1 MEAVVF
7 CGIAGLVAFSVAGLL
22 PAGAA
27 PSRTRGSSAGVLG
40 SLLLSIGAALDRV
53 PRLVDVLAGLVLPL
67 RDVEP
72 ARRLFFG
79 RFDAGGKQLAGS
91 SDNRRAAAVI
101 ALLVGAGAAA
111 GGLAS
116 LSLAGAAVGAGIP
129 VAVLAVA
136 GERAKRATA
145 RDVERAMPEAFGAL
159 SIALGSGHSLS
170 QAMRYV
176 GVHSREPIR
185 SEFMRVG
192 FAIDCGFSATESL
205 DGLIRRLHAPGL
217 DMVALALKVSQRTGA
232 PLKDL
237 LAQAAKL
244 VQDRIEL
251 QRTLDVKT
259 SQARMSAH
267 LVAGMPVAMIVLL
280 VMLSS
285 DFRKGVA
292 TVSGAFCV
300 LLALGLNA
308 VAWMVIRKIMRV
320 EL

>member
-7 CGIAGLVAFSVAGLL
+7 CSIAGLVAFCVAGLL
-22 PAGAA
+22 PKGVA
-27 PSRTRGSSAGVLG
+27 SRPRGSAAGGVNR
-40 SLLLSIGAALDRV
+40 LLLVAGRIFDRA
-53 PRLVDVLAGLVLPL
+53 PGTVDVLAGLVEPFS
-67 RDVEP
+67 DVTA
-72 ARRLFFG
+72 ARRLLFG
-79 RFDAGGKQLAGS
+79 SPDKSEGALFDK
-91 SDNRRAAAVI
+91 RRAAGMVVLLMGVGLVAGGVVSLSVSG
-101 ALLVGAGAAA
+101 ALIGAAA
-111 GGLAS
+111 
-116 LSLAGAAVGAGIP
+116 P
-129 VAVLAVA
+129 VMVLAVA
-136 GERAKRATA
+136 GGRAKKATA

-159 SIALGSGHSLS
+159 SIALGSGHSLA

-192 FAIDCGFSATESL
+192 FAIDCGFSASEAL

-217 DMVALALKVSQRTGA
+217 DMVTLALKVSQRTGA

-237 LAQAAKL
+237 LEEAARL
-244 VQDRIEL
+244 VGDRIEL

-259 SQARMSAH
+259 SQARMSAR
-267 LVAGMPVAMIVLL
+267 LVAGMPVAMIVFLTL
-280 VMLSS
+280 LSS

-300 LLALGLNA
+300 LAALGLNA
-308 VAWMVIRKIMRV
+308 VAWMVIRKIMKV